1 MHTILDT
8 PRIVDVNAATLELDI
23 IADPSI
29 TAATLTAPHGTT
41 ATERDGHWTVTVP
54 TPHTMSAPLQAGT
67 LRNVVINVTT
77 STTTTP
83 RAVLRIPARTVVRAR
98 ITTGTLTTTGPIRE
112 LAITGDALAVEVE
125 QVYRVAANITS
136 GRITVGRV
144 TGSSNLLTVTA
155 PITVRQ
161 GGTADNLISTSGHL
175 AYNPGPDTTRVS
187 ARTITGHITAPLM
200 PGVDARLTTT
210 SGHIHR

>member
-1 MHTILDT
+1 MHTIHLDT
-8 PRIVDVNAATLELDI
+8 PRIIDVNAATLELDI

-83 RAVLRIPARTVVRAR
+83 RAVLRIPARTVVRAH
-98 ITTGTLTTTGPIRE
+98 ITTGSLTTTGPVHE

-125 QVYRVAANITS
+125 QVYRVAANIAS
-136 GRITVGRV
+136 GRIDVGRV

-161 GGTADNLISTSGHL
+161 GGTADNLISTSGDLTHT
-175 AYNPGPDTTRVS
+175 PGPTTTRVS
-187 ARTITGHITAPLM
+187 TRTITGHI
-200 PGVDARLTTT
+200 
-210 SGHIHR
+210 HR